1 MPILGENG
9 DHVPAHYM
17 MHVNGIISIVDSA
30 PLFRLEE
37 LMTQNDEWAAA
48 VEYLS
53 AGITDFDYTERRLKG
68 ASLVRPYRRCSTP

>member
-1 MPILGENG
+1 LPILGENG

-37 LMTQNDEWAAA
+37 LMTQNDESRMGVMSDYTAGAR
-48 VEYLS
+48 S
-53 AGITDFDYTERRLKG
+53 AGT
-68 ASLVRPYRRCSTP
+68 

>member
-1 MPILGENG
+1 LPWFFLPIKDELAVAASVGKLPILGENG

-37 LMTQNDEWAAA
+37 LMTQ
-48 VEYLS
+48 
-53 AGITDFDYTERRLKG
+53 K
-68 ASLVRPYRRCSTP
+68 